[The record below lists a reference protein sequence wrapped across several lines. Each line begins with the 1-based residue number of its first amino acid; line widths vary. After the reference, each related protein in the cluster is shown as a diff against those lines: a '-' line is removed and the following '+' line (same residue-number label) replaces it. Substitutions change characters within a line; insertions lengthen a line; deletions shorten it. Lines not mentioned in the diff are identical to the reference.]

1 MILLLLYA
9 ILYPIID
16 AYHDHL
22 VVEGNKD
29 WHLVKA
35 SMFCFN
41 AMIITCAAFGG
52 LVPEHTDVYKFIE
65 YGLKLLFVF
74 ASCRWILF
82 DMAFNLFSGNTL
94 LYIGHTSWMDRN
106 IPALLHLCL
115 KVLFLVASVFLT
127 IELFYV

>member
-22 VVEGNKD
+22 VVEDNKD

-35 SMFCFN
+35 AMFCLN
-41 AMIITCAAFGG
+41 IVIVTASVFGG
-52 LVPEHTDVYKFIE
+52 LLHEQADVSKFVE

-74 ASCRWILF
+74 CSLRWVLF
-82 DMAFNLFSGNTL
+82 DMFFNIYSGNPL
-94 LYIGHTSWMDRN
+94 LYKGHTSWMDRN
-106 IPALLHLCL
+106 IPALLQFCLKALCL
-115 KVLFLVASVFLT
+115 VVSVFFI
-127 IELFYV
+127 IELFYA